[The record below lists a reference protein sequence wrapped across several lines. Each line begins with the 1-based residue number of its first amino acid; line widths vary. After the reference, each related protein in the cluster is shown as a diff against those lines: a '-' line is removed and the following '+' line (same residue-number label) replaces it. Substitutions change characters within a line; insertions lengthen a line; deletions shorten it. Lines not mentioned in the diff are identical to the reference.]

1 MGTDSSCISLLV
13 MYARRS
19 RYARRRRYPAR
30 KRRTRVARSYSRKR
44 TSRRRY
50 GGGRRFKK
58 RVLSIASR
66 KSTIPC
72 GVVGP
77 TVSSMSHSTMLRW
90 RSLLGVQPPYPTT
103 RLSMLRRTVTRRKSS
118 SSALKNASIHMP
130 VFPFVWRRVVF
141 WTHQRFEQF
150 RTIEGLGGTR
160 FRLGVT
166 YGVSDLSAFDIQE
179 LMFKGSAGV
188 DWDTTRPIDARLDT
202 QRIRVVS
209 DRKVNFNP
217 NSEQGRY
224 SLFKRWHP
232 IRRKIIYD
240 QQENGDD
247 MTPNYWSTVS
257 PTSSGNLY
265 IVDFFGFPPGLGQ
278 GAAARLSIQS
288 TVYWRVEVIKLRLLV
303 RLCTLFP
310 HCHPTSQ
317 RPHR

>member
-1 MGTDSSCISLLV
+1 MRSGGTDGVIDVTFNDAQMAILAWS
-13 MYARRS
+13 
-19 RYARRRRYPAR
+19 P
-30 KRRTRVARSYSRKR
+30 T
-44 TSRRRY
+44 
-50 GGGRRFKK
+50 
-58 RVLSIASR
+58 
-66 KSTIPC
+66 TIPYNQIEHAPAHRNSQEIFFV
-72 GVVGP
+72 GVKER
-77 TVSSMSHSTMLRW
+77 LD
-90 RSLLGVQPPYPTT
+90 PY
-103 RLSMLRRTVTRRKSS
+103 
-118 SSALKNASIHMP
+118 A

-247 MTPNYWSTVS
+247 MTQIIGRLCLLRVVAICTLWIS
-257 PTSSGNLY
+257 L
-265 IVDFFGFPPGLGQ
+265 GFLRVGS

-288 TVYWRVEVIKLRLLV
+288 TVYWREWK
-303 RLCTLFP
+303 
-310 HCHPTSQ
+310 
-317 RPHR
+317 

>member
-1 MGTDSSCISLLV
+1 

-50 GGGRRFKK
+50 GGGRRFRK

-130 VFPFVWRRVVF
+130 FSRSFGGVSCSGP
-141 WTHQRFEQF
+141 TNDSSNS

-209 DRKVNFNP
+209 DRKVNFTRIP
-217 NSEQGRY
+217 N
-224 SLFKRWHP
+224 
-232 IRRKIIYD
+232 RKVFII
-240 QQENGDD
+240 QEVASD
-247 MTPNYWSTVS
+247 
-257 PTSSGNLY
+257 SS
-265 IVDFFGFPPGLGQ
+265 
-278 GAAARLSIQS
+278 
-288 TVYWRVEVIKLRLLV
+288 
-303 RLCTLFP
+303 
-310 HCHPTSQ
+310 
-317 RPHR
+317 

>member
-1 MGTDSSCISLLV
+1 MPEGEGTPPGSGELVSRARIRVSGHLGGAMAEAVDS
-13 MYARRS
+13 RS
-19 RYARRRRYPAR
+19 ECCLSRPA
-30 KRRTRVARSYSRKR
+30 
-44 TSRRRY
+44 
-50 GGGRRFKK
+50 
-58 RVLSIASR
+58 

-72 GVVGP
+72 GVVGL

-103 RLSMLRRTVTRRKSS
+103 RLSMLRRTVTRRKFFVGVKERLDPY
-118 SSALKNASIHMP
+118 A

-278 GAAARLSIQS
+278 ERQRDCPFRA
-288 TVYWRVEVIKLRLLV
+288 
-303 RLCTLFP
+303 LCTGESGSDQIETIGSSMYTISALP
-310 HCHPTSQ
+310 SNQPTST
-317 RPHR
+317 PLAALGS

>member
-1 MGTDSSCISLLV
+1 MRSGGTDGVIDVTFNDAQMAILAWS
-13 MYARRS
+13 
-19 RYARRRRYPAR
+19 P
-30 KRRTRVARSYSRKR
+30 T
-44 TSRRRY
+44 
-50 GGGRRFKK
+50 
-58 RVLSIASR
+58 
-66 KSTIPC
+66 TIPYNQIEHAPAHRNSQEIFFV
-72 GVVGP
+72 GVKER
-77 TVSSMSHSTMLRW
+77 LD
-90 RSLLGVQPPYPTT
+90 PY
-103 RLSMLRRTVTRRKSS
+103 
-118 SSALKNASIHMP
+118 A

-288 TVYWRVEVIKLRLLV
+288 TVYWREWK
-303 RLCTLFP
+303 
-310 HCHPTSQ
+310 
-317 RPHR
+317 

>member
-1 MGTDSSCISLLV
+1 MRAIVRALV
-13 MYARRS
+13 YWLCTRRS

-58 RVLSIASR
+58 RVLSIASQKVR
-66 KSTIPC
+66 YHAEWWDRRCHRCHIQRCSDGDPLQSPTTIPYNQIEHAPAHRNSQEIFFV
-72 GVVGP
+72 GVKER
-77 TVSSMSHSTMLRW
+77 LD
-90 RSLLGVQPPYPTT
+90 PY
-103 RLSMLRRTVTRRKSS
+103 
-118 SSALKNASIHMP
+118 A

-278 GAAARLSIQS
+278 GAAARCPF
-288 TVYWRVEVIKLRLLV
+288 RA
-303 RLCTLFP
+303 LCTGEWK
-310 HCHPTSQ
+310 
-317 RPHR
+317 

>member
-1 MGTDSSCISLLV
+1 MV

-66 KSTIPC
+66 KKYDTMRSGGTDGVIDVTFNDAQMAILAWSPTTIPYNQIEHAPAHRNSQEIFFV
-72 GVVGP
+72 GVKER
-77 TVSSMSHSTMLRW
+77 LD
-90 RSLLGVQPPYPTT
+90 PY
-103 RLSMLRRTVTRRKSS
+103 
-118 SSALKNASIHMP
+118 A

-288 TVYWRVEVIKLRLLV
+288 TVYWREWK
-303 RLCTLFP
+303 
-310 HCHPTSQ
+310 
-317 RPHR
+317 